1 MYRCQCFCRKGLL
14 KGGGRCADWPCHATR
29 AAGSGRLQPVP
40 LAFIGGN
47 LSHHSTTT
55 HGLAML
61 DHDPK
66 PLKLPLAALSL
77 ALLIISVK
85 EVKAVRD
92 RYSTTLSV
100 TISSSTI
107 QGPLNELHR

>member
-1 MYRCQCFCRKGLL
+1 
-14 KGGGRCADWPCHATR
+14 
-29 AAGSGRLQPVP
+29 
-40 LAFIGGN
+40 
-47 LSHHSTTT
+47 
-55 HGLAML
+55 ML

-92 RYSTTLSV
+92 SYSTTLSV